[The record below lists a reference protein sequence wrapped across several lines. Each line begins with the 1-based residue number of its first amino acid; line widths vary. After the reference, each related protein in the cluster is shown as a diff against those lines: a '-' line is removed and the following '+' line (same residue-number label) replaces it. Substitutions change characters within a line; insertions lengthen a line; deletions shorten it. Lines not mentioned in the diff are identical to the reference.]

1 MVKDTDKRLGEE
13 VQRARSERVLSLRV
27 FVFLLWLCSPNSEP
41 HTIGILGKSH
51 LLDIMDH

>member
-1 MVKDTDKRLGEE
+1 MIKDTDKRLGEE
-13 VQRARSERVLSLRV
+13 VHRARSERVLSLRV

-41 HTIGILGKSH
+41 CTSGGLEKSH